1 MSTPSKKLTVTLW
14 IVQTLLALVFLF
26 AGTMKF
32 VMPAAQMAA
41 QSPFSLEF
49 IYFIGVA
56 EIAGAL
62 GLILPGLTRI
72 RTGLTPLAAAGLVV
86 IMVGAT
92 ITTLVIGPAAG
103 AIVPAV
109 CGLLAAF
116 VVEGRWHRAPIQARA
131 QVAARRLRIAHAGPR
146 A

>member
-1 MSTPSKKLTVTLW
+1 MSAPSKKLTVTLW
-14 IVQTLLALVFLF
+14 IAQALLALVFLF

-32 VMPAAQMAA
+32 VMPAAEMAA
-41 QSPFSLEF
+41 QSPFPLAF

-56 EIAGAL
+56 ETAGAL
-62 GLILPGLTRI
+62 GLLLPGLTRV
-72 RTGLTPLAAAGLVV
+72 RPGLTPLAAAGLVV

-92 ITTLVIGPAAG
+92 ITTLIIGPAAG

-116 VVEGRWHRAPIQARA
+116 VVEGRWHRAPVQPRRS
-131 QVAARRLRIAHAGPR
+131 VATRRLRAAHA
-146 A
+146 

>member
-14 IVQTLLALVFLF
+14 IAQALLALVFLF

-32 VMPAAQMAA
+32 VMPAAAMAA
-41 QSPFSLEF
+41 QSPFPLAF

-62 GLILPGLTRI
+62 GLLLPGLTRI
-72 RTGLTPLAAAGLVV
+72 RPGLTPLAAAGLVV

-103 AIVPAV
+103 ATVPAV
-109 CGLLAAF
+109 CGLVAAF
-116 VVEGRWHRAPIQARA
+116 VVEGRWHRAPIQPRRS
-131 QVAARRLRIAHAGPR
+131 VATRRLRVAHA
-146 A
+146 